1 MFQLLAEGFANV
13 FQPLNFLL
21 MTFGT
26 IVGVII
32 GALPGLSGSMGI
44 ILLLPLVY
52 TLETS
57 TALVMLCGLFCG
69 SMFGGSVSA
78 ILLRTP
84 GTPSASATVLD
95 GYPLAQKGF
104 AGKAIGTA
112 ALGSFWGGIIST
124 ACLIFIAPQLAKVA
138 LKFHSADY
146 FALALFGLTIMA
158 SSSGKNMIKGLMS
171 GAFGLLVSTVGTDPL
186 AGSSRFTF
194 GIGKLMIGFPQLA
207 VLIGVFAVS
216 EVLTQVQGKGARAE
230 VREQSVKKI
239 WPSLGEMRGFAK
251 AATVGALLGVFI
263 GIVPGTG
270 GAIACFLAYNVAQ
283 KLSRHPE
290 RFGNGS
296 LEGIA
301 APEAANNATTGGALI
316 PMLTLGIPGDTVT
329 SVMLGALTLIGVTPG
344 PQLFVNSPAIIYAI
358 FAGMIVIQFLMLG
371 FGVLFSKF
379 APKVL
384 KVPTDIMMPIIL
396 VLCVVGAF
404 SLANQM
410 YHVAV
415 AIAFGVIGFFMK
427 RYGFPGA
434 PLVLGVIL
442 GPIAEKNLDRALQ
455 LSKNDWSIFFRRP
468 ISVTF
473 LALSVLMIVLSILS
487 AMRENKSSGQ
497 SVGKA

>member
-1 MFQLLAEGFANV
+1 
-13 FQPLNFLL
+13 
-21 MTFGT
+21 
-26 IVGVII
+26 
-32 GALPGLSGSMGI
+32 
-44 ILLLPLVY
+44 
-52 TLETS
+52 
-57 TALVMLCGLFCG
+57 
-69 SMFGGSVSA
+69 
-78 ILLRTP
+78 
-84 GTPSASATVLD
+84 
-95 GYPLAQKGF
+95 
-104 AGKAIGTA
+104 
-112 ALGSFWGGIIST
+112 
-124 ACLIFIAPQLAKVA
+124 
-138 LKFHSADY
+138 
-146 FALALFGLTIMA
+146 
-158 SSSGKNMIKGLMS
+158 
-171 GAFGLLVSTVGTDPL
+171 
-186 AGSSRFTF
+186 
-194 GIGKLMIGFPQLA
+194 MIGFPQLA

-216 EVLTQVQGKGARAE
+216 EGAHAGAGKKARAPRW
-230 VREQSVKKI
+230 REQSVKHI
-239 WPSLGEMRGFAK
+239 WPSWREINGFLKVAI
-251 AATVGALLGVFI
+251 VGGILGVLI

-404 SLANQM
+404 SLATRCTM
-410 YHVAV
+410 WRV

-473 LALSVLMIVLSILS
+473 LALSAIMILFAIINGVKS
-487 AMRENKSSGQ
+487 AKETK
-497 SVGKA
+497 KTAA